1 MNSEKE
7 IAKQSDETECEK
19 SPSKRGSNYI
29 KKDLKK
35 RSKRSS
41 PTREDEPKKRGV
53 PSEYPTKILPYLSDI
68 KKYAR
73 CGVTEGQLAEYYGV
87 GKTSWAKYKK
97 ENPEFAETLSEA
109 KREFKTDL
117 CNKSYEVAMGY
128 EYEETTTVTLKD
140 TKGNVTGTK
149 TTVHKRF
156 AKADAGMLQFLLI
169 NRFSDEFARDPQMVA
184 LRKKA
189 LELAEE
195 GKLSTNMEG
204 I

>member
-7 IAKQSDETECEK
+7 IAKQSERSEDEVKPE
-19 SPSKRGSNYI
+19 KRGSNYI

-35 RSKRSS
+35 RTKKQSEK
-41 PTREDEPKKRGV
+41 TDDTPKKRGV

-97 ENPEFAETLSEA
+97 EYPEFAETLSEA

-128 EYEETTTVTLKD
+128 EYEETTTVTIKD
-140 TKGNVTGTK
+140 TDGKVTGTK
-149 TTVHKRF
+149 TTVHKRH

-169 NRFSDEFARDPQMVA
+169 NRFSDEFARDPQMVE

-195 GKLSTNMEG
+195 GKTAPNMEG